1 MSKRFVLG
9 PTKKQASHF
18 VAVTLR
24 RDDRSSRRSVMTP
37 GKIRQLFLA
46 WSLVLVGLQLG
57 AADVAYARQWTDRSG
72 SYSVEAELVNVEDG
86 RVHLKKPDGKI
97 VTVPQDRLSDADQR
111 YLKSLSKGSREK
123 EPSPVSKK
131 PASGVGQGPAK
142 NVLLKAGRSAI
153 EQELAKRTRYAFHD
167 VPLRGVLA
175 HFEEANQIPI
185 FLDQK
190 SLHAIG
196 LQADTPVTAQG
207 EADSLEKALE
217 TLFKP
222 LGLTWMIRDEVL
234 FVTTP
239 EYAQTHLETRV
250 YRVLPAN
257 QNLNGLIQQIVDKVS
272 PKSWDP
278 AGGPGTILAWPL
290 GALVVSQTY
299 AVHHELEQQ
308 YPRLLQAV
316 VPPEAKAMRR
326 PVLARPTLKDIL
338 AQLAVCEFNAT
349 PLKTFVRNLAERNR
363 IKVTLDEKS
372 LEAAGLGP
380 DTPITCDLRG
390 LKLESELALIFDQ
403 LGVVWTVKE
412 NELVIT
418 TPTGEASRLL
428 TIEYNVRDLVYAIEP
443 PDNELVRRIILTSV
457 APAAWS
463 HAGGPGS
470 LSAAEDGGALK
481 IKQTFRIHLQI
492 DRLIDD
498 IRLFGRT

>member
-1 MSKRFVLG
+1 MSRAQLKNNSLAPVLRGEGRGEGLRDKGRRHLSAVPKRL
-9 PTKKQASHF
+9 
-18 VAVTLR
+18 
-24 RDDRSSRRSVMTP
+24 
-37 GKIRQLFLA
+37 
-46 WSLVLVGLQLG
+46 SLVLVCLHLG
-57 AADVAYARQWTDRSG
+57 AAEAATARQWTDRSG
-72 SYSVEAELVNVEDG
+72 SYSVEAELVKVEDG

-97 VTVPQDRLSDADQR
+97 VTVPQDRLSDVDQR

-123 EPSPVSKK
+123 EPSPVPKK
-131 PASGVGQGPAK
+131 SASGAGKGPAR
-142 NVLLKAGRSAI
+142 NVLLKVGRSAI
-153 EQELAKRTRYAFHD
+153 EQELAKRTRYAFNQ
-167 VPLRGVLA
+167 VPLRGVLS

-190 SLHAIG
+190 SLQAIG
-196 LQADTPVTAQG
+196 LQADTPVTAKG

-222 LGLTWMIRDEVL
+222 LGLTWIIRDEVL

-239 EYAQTHLETRV
+239 EYAHTYVETRV

-272 PKSWDP
+272 PKSWDR
-278 AGGPGTILAWPL
+278 AGGPGAILAWPL

-299 AVHHELEQQ
+299 AVQHELEQQ

-316 VPPEAKAMRR
+316 VPLEAKALRR
-326 PVLARPTLKDIL
+326 PVVGKPTLKDIL
-338 AQLAVCEFNAT
+338 TQSAVCEFHET

-363 IKVTLDEKS
+363 IKVTLDEQS
-372 LEAAGLGP
+372 LEAAGLGL
-380 DTPITCDLRG
+380 DTPITCALRG
-390 LKLESELALIFDQ
+390 LKLESELALILDQ
-403 LGVVWTVKE
+403 LGLVWTVKG

-418 TPTGEASRLL
+418 TPAGEASRLL

-457 APAAWS
+457 APATWS
-463 HAGGPGS
+463 QVGGPGS
-470 LSAAEDGGALK
+470 LAAAEDGGALDV
-481 IKQTFRIHLQI
+481 KQTFRIHLRI
-492 DRLIDD
+492 DRLLGD